1 MNANRILNRHPG
13 IKTLMALLLAIIIIP
28 FGSPAMKAKAEG
40 LTANLTVTWK
50 DTGLKLALYQVA
62 VRNDTGEFI
71 RTDDFKDY
79 EVDIENIDDN
89 TAEILAA
96 YATRDKVKPL
106 EEITT
111 DESGTYT
118 FPNLPLGAYLLFDEG
133 TVSGSEVT
141 AVPVFVFLQKDLQVE
156 IKPEKTEESTSC
168 KVYKVWD
175 DDDDDSGDRP
185 ESIKVQL
192 LQNGE
197 VYKEGTLSEDN
208 NWTYSWSDLP
218 LATYKIVEKSV
229 PSGYKLSVSRSGT
242 TWKLTNK
249 IKPPKDDDDDDDD
262 DDDRS
267 SDDDDDDDND
277 SSSRKKIPQTGQLWW
292 PVPLLLSAGFLC
304 MIIGLLRKKKSGKK

>member
-13 IKTLMALLLAIIIIP
+13 IKTLIALLLAIVIIP
-28 FGSPAMKAKAEG
+28 FGGPALKAEAEG
-40 LTANLTVTWK
+40 QTANLTVTWK
-50 DTGLKLALYQVA
+50 DTGLQLALYQVA

-71 RTDDFKDY
+71 QTDDFKDY
-79 EVDIENIDDN
+79 GVDIENINDN
-89 TAEILAA
+89 TAEALAA
-96 YATRDKVKPL
+96 YATRDNVKAL

-118 FPNLPLGAYLLFDEG
+118 FSNLPLGAYLLFDRS

-141 AVPVFVFLQKDLQVE
+141 AVPVFVFLEKDMEVD
-156 IKPEKTEESTSC
+156 IKPETPEESNSC

-185 ESIKVQL
+185 ESIEVQL
-192 LQNGE
+192 LQNGK
-197 VYKEGTLSEDN
+197 VYKEVTLSEDN
-208 NWTYSWSDLP
+208 NWTYSWTDLP
-218 LATYKIVEKSV
+218 EATYKIVEKSV
-229 PSGYKLSVSRSGT
+229 PSGYKLSVSRSGS

-262 DDDRS
+262 DDS
-267 SDDDDDDDND
+267 SSSDDDDDDND

-292 PVPLLLSAGFLC
+292 PVPLLLSSGFLC